1 MSVSKQD
8 VLARR
13 FILNKKAIS
22 VLDHRESES
31 LKTTGQA
38 DEPELAQIKEEE
50 YGPEHLQEKEED
62 HMVLKQE
69 THTVMETDSGSL
81 DIKKEPEELELNPM
95 KEDDCES
102 ESQQMVKIE
111 VEDISQDENHDAL
124 KQETDT
130 LMGKY
135 SGFPE
140 IKEEPVELEPK
151 KVKEEEHGAAH
162 LQVAKKE
169 ADGSSQDENQDLLK
183 LETDTLILRT
193 SDDQTDHQQPELNW
207 NQLVFQN
214 FPKTEHHQE
223 TKTYEA
229 SGSSREEQQQK
240 RAQETRGQSNNVEK
254 GKKDKK
260 MHKAVS
266 VSVRRDVQEK

>member
-13 FILNKKAIS
+13 FILSKKEIS
-22 VLDHRESES
+22 VLDHRESEL

-50 YGPEHLQEKEED
+50 YGSEHLQEKEED

-81 DIKKEPEELELNPM
+81 DIKKEPEELELNPV
-95 KEDDCES
+95 KEEDCES

-140 IKEEPVELEPK
+140 IKEEPVELGPK

-169 ADGSSQDENQDLLK
+169 SDGSSQDENQDLLK
-183 LETDTLILRT
+183 ETDTLILRT

-223 TKTYEA
+223 IKTYEA

-240 RAQETRGQSNNVEK
+240 RAEETRGQSDNVEK

-266 VSVRRDVQEK
+266 VRRDVQEK